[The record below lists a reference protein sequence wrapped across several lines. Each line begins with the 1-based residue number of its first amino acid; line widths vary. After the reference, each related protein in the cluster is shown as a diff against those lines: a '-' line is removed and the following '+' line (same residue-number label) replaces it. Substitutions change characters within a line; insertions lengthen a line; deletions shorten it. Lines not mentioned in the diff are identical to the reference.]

1 MYVLVQPH
9 TRAQPGTEPQRASGQ
24 VAGGNRHHPG
34 YTYPPLALRY
44 RISAAIAYPIRYRG
58 THDGGAILFSTVGFL
73 KIHVL

>member
-34 YTYPPLALRY
+34 YTYRPLALR
-44 RISAAIAYPIRYRG
+44 
-58 THDGGAILFSTVGFL
+58 
-73 KIHVL
+73 